1 MNRTLVLV
9 ALLLSGVASIAW
21 SQGTSP
27 GAAPYVPDP
36 ANFTG
41 KVTTSPSNDVRVTR
55 LTFEPRART
64 NWHSHAGGQVIL
76 VEKGRRWSFRSAAQS
91 QTRQVAKSGLGTH
104 TGSSQTSFTG
114 MGRSRAHHSTQVA
127 FSFGTTNWLQRVT
140 ERAVRGR
147 CKK

>member
-27 GAAPYVPDP
+27 GAVPYVPDP

-41 KVTTSPSNDVRVTR
+41 KVTTGPSSDVRVTR

-76 VEKGRRWSFRSAAQS
+76 VEKGAMVVQERGAISDTPGREVRARDTYRVEPNVVHWHGAQPG
-91 QTRQVAKSGLGTH
+91 APL
-104 TGSSQTSFTG
+104 
-114 MGRSRAHHSTQVA
+114 TQVA

-140 ERAVRGR
+140 DEPYAAVA
-147 CKK
+147 KK